1 MAHEGTADATA
12 RQRVA
17 VIGAGA
23 IGGTIAARLDAIGH
37 DVTVTARGENLAAIR
52 EHGLR
57 LRGAHGAHT
66 ARVTALESLAE
77 APDVAILAT
86 KATGTAAALEASRAA
101 LADVPLLVV
110 QNGLGGERAA
120 ARLLGHDRVAGGI
133 ALMAANS
140 MEPGVVTVT
149 AAGDTIVGGAEGERF
164 AALLGEALPTSLTP
178 SIEGAQWTK
187 LLINMVNALPAIVG
201 HSVQDVI
208 RDPGLRR
215 VMLASMRETARI
227 GLASGVRFQPLQGLT
242 PLLVRLVAFAPRRI
256 AQQVPLRIKDRLG
269 DVPNLGS
276 TQQSIRRGQ
285 PTEVDL
291 INGAVVDAAA
301 RLGREAPVNAALVEL
316 VHEVERTGRF
326 LPASA
331 VRRLA

>member
-1 MAHEGTADATA
+1 MAVGTR
-12 RQRVA
+12 RQRIA

-23 IGGTIAARLDAIGH
+23 IGGAIAARLDAVGH

-57 LRGAHGAHT
+57 VRGAHGART
-66 ARVTALESLAE
+66 AHVTAVEALAE
-77 APDVAILAT
+77 APEAAILAT
-86 KATGTAAALEASRAA
+86 KATGAVAALEANRAA
-101 LADVPLLVV
+101 LEGVPLLVV
-110 QNGLGGERAA
+110 QNGLGGELAA
-120 ARLLGHDRVAGGI
+120 ASLLGHERVAGGI

-140 MEPGVVTVT
+140 MEPGLVTVT

-164 AALLGEALPTSLTP
+164 AALLGEALPTMLTP

-187 LLINMVNALPAIVG
+187 LVINMVNALPAIVG

-208 RDPGLRR
+208 GDPGLRR
-215 VMLASMRETARI
+215 VLLASMRETARV
-227 GLASGVRFQPLQGLT
+227 GLASGVRFQPLQGIT

-256 AQQVPLRIKDRLG
+256 AQRVPLGIRDRLG
-269 DVPNLGS
+269 EVPNLGS

-285 PTEVDL
+285 PTEVDA

>member
-1 MAHEGTADATA
+1 MAIEDGQRQP
-12 RQRVA
+12 RQRIA

-37 DVTVTARGENLAAIR
+37 HVTVTARGEHLAAVR
-52 EHGLR
+52 AHGLR
-57 LRGAHGAHT
+57 LRGAFGLHT
-66 ARVTALESLAE
+66 ARVTALELLQD
-77 APDVAILAT
+77 APDLAILAT
-86 KATGTAAALEASRAA
+86 KATGAAAAIEANHAR
-101 LADVPLLVV
+101 LAGVPLLVV
-110 QNGLGGERAA
+110 QNGLGGELAA
-120 ARLLGHDRVAGGI
+120 AELLGHGRVAGGI

-140 MEPGVVTVT
+140 MEPGVITVT
-149 AAGDTIVGGAEGERF
+149 AAGDTIVGGAEGARF
-164 AALLGEALPTSLTP
+164 AAVLGEALPTSETP

-215 VMLASMRETARI
+215 VMLASMRETTQI

-242 PLLVRLVAFAPRRI
+242 PLMVRIVASAPRRI
-256 AQQVPLRIKDRLG
+256 AQQVPLRIKERLG

-276 TQQSIRRGQ
+276 TQQSIRRRQ
-285 PTEVDL
+285 PTEVDH
-291 INGAVVDAAA
+291 INGAVVAAAA

-326 LPASA
+326 LPASV

>member
-1 MAHEGTADATA
+1 MAEGWS

-23 IGGTIAARLDAIGH
+23 IGGAIAARLDAVGH
-37 DVTVTARGENLAAIR
+37 EVVVTARGANLAAIVAD
-52 EHGLR
+52 GLL
-57 LRGAHGAHT
+57 LRGAFGTHT
-66 ARVTALESLAE
+66 AQVEAVPALERR
-77 APDVAILAT
+77 PDVAILAT
-86 KATGTAAALEASRAA
+86 KATGAVAALEASREA

-120 ARLLGHDRVAGGI
+120 AHLLGHERVAGGI

-140 MEPGVVTVT
+140 MEPGTVTVT
-149 AAGDTIVGGAEGERF
+149 ARGDTIVGGAEGARF
-164 AALLGEALPTSLTP
+164 AALLGQAIPTSETP

-187 LLINMVNALPAIVG
+187 LLINMVNAIPAIVG
-201 HSVQDVI
+201 RSVQDVI

-215 VMLASMRETARI
+215 VLVAAMRETART

-242 PLLVRLVAFAPRRI
+242 PLLVHLVAWGPA
-256 AQQVPLRIKDRLG
+256 AVAAQVPLRIKDRLG

-285 PTEVDL
+285 PTEVDA
-291 INGAVVDAAA
+291 INGAVVAAA
-301 RLGREAPVNAALVEL
+301 AALGREAPVNAALVEL
-316 VHEVERTGRF
+316 VHEVERSGRF
-326 LPASA
+326 LQASA
-331 VRRLA
+331 VRQLA